1 MMIKILV
8 HLTKDQLS
16 LSRSK
21 LSYMKI
27 NWRLIIMTQM
37 RSIIKVIL
45 KVRRAMKSGR
55 ESLMVEYVIWK
66 MK

>member
-1 MMIKILV
+1 MIKILV